1 MLSSSGLTKS
11 NFKQPVL
18 LAFLILIAYSLF
30 SVVLLQRSA
39 SSLLQET
46 SLAAL
51 LMLSSKKVKG
61 PCVQSIYLVYGLPR
75 SFKSLVLPS
84 LVQNVLI
91 PNAAYHTAI
100 TTFIIIISNKTMQSA
115 MDVEVGSI
123 PMKYST
129 AVARRQGQ
137 RPARRARVREVVRA
151 KKE

>member
-46 SLAAL
+46 SFAAL

-61 PCVQSIYLVYGLPR
+61 PCAINLYGLPR

-91 PNAAYHTAI
+91 PNAAYHCDYYI
-100 TTFIIIISNKTMQSA
+100 HYHYLEQDN
-115 MDVEVGSI
+115 
-123 PMKYST
+123 
-129 AVARRQGQ
+129 AVRDGRGG
-137 RPARRARVREVVRA
+137 RINPNEIL
-151 KKE
+151 